1 MKLQIYKTD
10 LISLPSYGYNSYS
23 KSEHI
28 HDTLKPTQHFD
39 NFTYFAEGT
48 SKLYSNHAVQNCYLL
63 NNQA

>member
-1 MKLQIYKTD
+1 MKLQIYKTSD
-10 LISLPSYGYNSYS
+10 FTSKLWLQQLLK

-48 SKLYSNHAVQNCYLL
+48 SKLYSNHPVQNCYLL